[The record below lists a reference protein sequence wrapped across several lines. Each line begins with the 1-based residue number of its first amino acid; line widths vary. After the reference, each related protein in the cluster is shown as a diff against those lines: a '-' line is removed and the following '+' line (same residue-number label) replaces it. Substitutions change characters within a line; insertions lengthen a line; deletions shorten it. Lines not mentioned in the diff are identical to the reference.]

1 MQKTVCMFDFRLR
14 VFCTAAK
21 QLSFSRAAE
30 ELFISQPAVSKHIS
44 ALENYFKVKLFVRQG
59 SKISLTADGHVL
71 FRHAEEIVALY
82 RKLQFEM
89 DKRAQ
94 KNSGH
99 LRLGA
104 STTIAQYVLP
114 GILAGFH
121 KQYPD
126 IQVNLIN
133 GNTQQIELALLQ
145 KEIEL
150 GVIEGYAK
158 KTELKYTP
166 FMKDE
171 IVLLTRK
178 DHPQVWDG
186 KIDIEKLKNIPLAI
200 REFGSGTLQVIQ
212 HYLKT
217 QSLSLSD
224 LNIEMQ
230 LGSTEGIKTYL
241 RNTSCFAFLSL
252 NSVLEELSRGE
263 LVVIELPDPA
273 IHRLFHFISPH
284 GDEDPLA
291 EMFMNFVIRKFP
303 LKQDNK

>member
-1 MQKTVCMFDFRLR
+1 M
-14 VFCTAAK
+14 
-21 QLSFSRAAE
+21 
-30 ELFISQPAVSKHIS
+30 
-44 ALENYFKVKLFVRQG
+44 
-59 SKISLTADGHVL
+59 L
-71 FRHAEEIVALY
+71 FR
-82 RKLQFEM
+82 
-89 DKRAQ
+89 
-94 KNSGH
+94 S
-99 LRLGA
+99 
-104 STTIAQYVLP
+104 
-114 GILAGFH
+114 GFH

-241 RNTSCFAFLSL
+241 RNTSCFAVLSL